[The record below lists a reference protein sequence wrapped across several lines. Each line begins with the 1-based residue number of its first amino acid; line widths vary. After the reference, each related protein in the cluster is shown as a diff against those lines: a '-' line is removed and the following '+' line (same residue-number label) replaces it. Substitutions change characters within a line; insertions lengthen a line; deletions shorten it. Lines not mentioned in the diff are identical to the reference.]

1 MIVLVT
7 NLTDA
12 PTHPKGP
19 IQVDI
24 YNKTLDPGTSLK
36 LPADL
41 LTKSIRSLEKAGL
54 ISIGNLPPWYVAAKK
69 RTGRALTEEE
79 KKLRQLVPPP
89 PTPVIQL
96 KPVKE
101 VKEKV
106 AEPEEALSRKN
117 KG

>member
-1 MIVLVT
+1 VLIT

-12 PTHPKGP
+12 PGKDP

-24 YNKTLDPGTSLK
+24 YNKTLDPGTHIK

-41 LTKSIRSLEKAGL
+41 VNGKIRALENSGL

-69 RTGRALTEEE
+69 RKGRELTAEE
-79 KKLRQLVPPP
+79 KEKMQVTAPA
-89 PTPVIQL
+89 PTLKASKAKDTEVREEQL
-96 KPVKE
+96 K
-101 VKEKV
+101 
-106 AEPEEALSRKN
+106 ST